1 MSMKIAKKK
10 YINND
15 EISHTRRFH
24 SVWFD
29 SVKVKDIK
37 NTKVEKSRQFFFL
50 SLFYFCIKTI
60 ATIVARAF
68 FPFFPRAYSTF
79 GTICGG
85 ERPRLVPER
94 RATGMRLLDHVT
106 ELAYFASRHVSVIIT
121 VIVTGKGV
129 IVIVG
134 IYERKGIEG

>member
-1 MSMKIAKKK
+1 MTKSAILGDSTLSGLIQLKLKILKTQR
-10 YINND
+10 
-15 EISHTRRFH
+15 S
-24 SVWFD
+24 
-29 SVKVKDIK
+29 
-37 NTKVEKSRQFFFL
+37 KSPANFFFL
-50 SLFYFCIKTI
+50 SLFYFSTKTI
-60 ATIVARAF
+60 STIVARAF

-106 ELAYFASRHVSVIIT
+106 QLAYFASRHVSVIIT

>member
-1 MSMKIAKKK
+1 MTKSAILGDSTLSGLIQLKLKILKTQR
-10 YINND
+10 
-15 EISHTRRFH
+15 S
-24 SVWFD
+24 
-29 SVKVKDIK
+29 
-37 NTKVEKSRQFFFL
+37 KSPANFFL

-106 ELAYFASRHVSVIIT
+106 ELAYFASRHVSVIIIT